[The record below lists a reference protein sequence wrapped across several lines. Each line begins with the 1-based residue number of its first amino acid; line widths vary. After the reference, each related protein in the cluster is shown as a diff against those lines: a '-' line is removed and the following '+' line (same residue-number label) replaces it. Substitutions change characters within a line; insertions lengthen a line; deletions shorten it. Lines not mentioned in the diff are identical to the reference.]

1 MDKDLEE
8 LELAYIADGN
18 VKWDKNQTYPAIPI
32 LVIYSGGGGKK
43 KSMYPYKDLYMK
55 VQSNL
60 VWYSPKLEAT
70 QILING

>member
-32 LVIYSGGGGKK
+32 LVIYYLGVKK
-43 KSMYPYKDLYMK
+43 KKKHVS
-55 VQSNL
+55 
-60 VWYSPKLEAT
+60 
-70 QILING
+70 I